1 MNTLKIKS
9 VQFLENFNANHRK
22 ENHFMEQYT
31 ALVLTKDGMRE
42 AVTLR
47 VYGTRAM
54 NYVCL
59 WFNNG
64 DQWASGTGS
73 AGGYGY
79 HRPSAAAAEAFKKAG
94 VELSERIN
102 GQGDEIIREAV
113 EALAKKLYPRK
124 KVYIHKAHA

>member
-9 VQFLENFNANHRK
+9 VKFLENFNRNHRK

-31 ALVLTKDGMRE
+31 ALILTKEGMRE

-47 VYGTRAM
+47 VYGTQAM

-79 HRPSAAAAEAFKKAG
+79 HRPSAAAAEALKKAG
-94 VELSERIN
+94 VELSERIH
-102 GQGDEIIREAV
+102 GQGDEVIREAV
-113 EALAKKLYPRK
+113 KALAKKLYPRR

>member
-1 MNTLKIKS
+1 MNTQKIKS
-9 VQFLENFNANHRK
+9 VKFLENFNKNHRK

-31 ALVLTKDGMRE
+31 ALVLTKDGTRE

-64 DQWASGTGS
+64 DQWAAGTGS

-79 HRPSAAAAEAFKKAG
+79 HRPSAAAAEAFTKAG
-94 VELSERIN
+94 VELSDRIQ
-102 GQGDEIIREAV
+102 GCGDEAIRDAV
-113 EALAKKLYPRK
+113 EALAKKLYPGK
-124 KVYIHKAHA
+124 KVYIHKAHS

>member
-9 VQFLENFNANHRK
+9 VKFLENFNRNHRK

-31 ALVLTKDGMRE
+31 ALVSTKDGMRE

-47 VYGTRAM
+47 VYGTKTM

-64 DQWASGTGS
+64 NQWAAGTGI

-79 HRPSAAAAEAFKKAG
+79 HRPSAAAAEALTKAG
-94 VELSERIN
+94 VEFPERIS
-102 GQGDEIIREAV
+102 GYGDEAIRDAV
-113 EALAKKLYPRK
+113 QALAKKLYPRK